1 MTEAIAIQP
10 KDDKE
15 YALKQCCGR
24 LYRHTWQMNA
34 AGYLLRKLVD
44 EHEEDGQADYA
55 ALVVCNGMLAASSLM
70 MTDLDEL
77 HDLLNLPMADWGEI
91 EKNQPSETDLVDAIK
106 DAEKLAQSQKD

>member
-1 MTEAIAIQP
+1 MSEAIAIQS
-10 KDDKE
+10 KDTKE
-15 YALKQCCGR
+15 NALTQCCGR

-44 EHEEDGQADYA
+44 EREEDDQMDYA

-77 HDLLNLPMADWGEI
+77 YDLLDLPLPDWNEI
-91 EKNQPSETDLVDAIK
+91 IQNQPSEMDLVDAIK

>member
-1 MTEAIAIQP
+1 MSEAIAIKS

-15 YALKQCCGR
+15 YALRQCCGR

-44 EHEEDGQADYA
+44 EREEDDQQDYA

-77 HDLLNLPMADWGEI
+77 YDLLDLPMPDWNEI
-91 EKNQPSETDLVDAIK
+91 IQNQPSEGDLVDAIK

>member
-10 KDDKE
+10 KDGKE
-15 YALKQCCGR
+15 YTLKQCCGR

-34 AGYLLRKLVD
+34 AGYLLRTLVD
-44 EHEEDGQADYA
+44 QHEPDDQQDYA

-77 HDLLNLPMADWGEI
+77 HDLLDLPMADWNEI
-91 EKNQPSETDLVDAIK
+91 RENQPSETDLVDAIK

>member
-1 MTEAIAIQP
+1 MSEVIAIQP

-15 YALKQCCGR
+15 YALRQCCGR

-34 AGYLLRKLVD
+34 AGYLLRTL
-44 EHEEDGQADYA
+44 ADQHDDQKDYV

-77 HDLLNLPMADWGEI
+77 YDLLDLPNPDWDEI
-91 EKNQPSETDLVDAIK
+91 KKNQPSEMDLVGAIK
-106 DAEKLAQSQKD
+106 DAEKLAKGQKD

>member
-1 MTEAIAIQP
+1 MSEAIAIQP

-15 YALKQCCGR
+15 YKLKQCCGR
-24 LYRHTWQMNA
+24 LCRHTWQMNA

-44 EHEEDGQADYA
+44 QNDPDDQADYA

-77 HDLLNLPMADWGEI
+77 YDLLDLANPDWNEI
-91 EKNQPSETDLVDAIK
+91 RKNQPSEADLVDAIK

>member
-1 MTEAIAIQP
+1 MSEAIAIQP

-44 EHEEDGQADYA
+44 QNEPDGQADYA

-77 HDLLNLPMADWGEI
+77 YDLLDLPMPDWNEI
-91 EKNQPSETDLVDAIK
+91 IQNQPSETDLVDAIK